1 MSSMKNLKI
10 SENTHTKL
18 KIYCAKNK
26 FKIHVWVDDLI
37 YKEIKKNERN
47 NK

>member
-1 MSSMKNLKI
+1 MPKTLKI

-26 FKIHVWVDDLI
+26 LKINEWVEKLI
-37 YKEIKKNERN
+37 IKNIGKNE
-47 NK
+47 